1 MRLYYAR
8 KIIPGFTALV
18 SSAAI
23 ILNLM
28 VYQVNSGFSITK
40 TETPKI
46 FTQPAF
52 HLEAV
57 NFQNPNITRIELKNI
72 VYSVYDKIEELND
85 NLFYTA
91 VKQTTVR
98 IHFIQQKLS
107 FQKFISA
114 HFATST

>member
-8 KIIPGFTALV
+8 KIIPGFTALFT
-18 SSAAI
+18 SAAI

-28 VYQVNSGFSITK
+28 VYQVNNDFFIRK

-46 FTQPAF
+46 YTQPAN

-57 NFQNPNITRIELKNI
+57 NFQNQNITRIELKYI
-72 VYSVYDKIEELND
+72 GYSVYGKIEEVHD

-91 VKQTTVR
+91 VKQTSVR
-98 IHFIQQKLS
+98 IHFMQKLS